1 MSILSLLGWF
11 GTLLYLINHGYISLI
26 TKWKPSLYY
35 GGNLVAA
42 LSLVITSVVAQSW
55 QAVVINGFWALISIL
70 LLAKVDLKRFAIA
83 QSWYM
88 GGIALLWLWLAV
100 ISVQAAALDLTVLG
114 WTSAY
119 VFSLA
124 YLLFSA
130 GRMEPQHYLLW
141 NGYAALALLPQL
153 WLDQN
158 LPVLT
163 LEIAWACLSFYGAAR
178 KYSQIHL
185 ID

>member
-1 MSILSLLGWF
+1 MTLLSLLGWS
-11 GTLLYLINHGYISLI
+11 GTLLYLINHGYISLVE
-26 TKWKPSLYY
+26 KWKPSLYY
-35 GGNLVAA
+35 GGNLIAA
-42 LSLVITSVVAQSW
+42 LSLVITSVVTQSW

-70 LLAKVDLKRFAIA
+70 LLAKIDLKRFSIP
-83 QSWYM
+83 QSWFM
-88 GGIALLWLWLAV
+88 AGVGLLWLWLAFT
-100 ISVQAAALDLTVLG
+100 SVRAAAIDLAILG

-130 GRMEPQHYLLW
+130 GHMAPRHYLLW

-158 LPVLT
+158 HPVFA

-178 KYSQIHL
+178 KYSQVHL